1 MKKFFESILYE
12 HPNILYEGPVVD
24 LRLSYF
30 LSEKESSDG
39 VACVYFD
46 ICLHDRYKAIGS
58 IDLRL
63 TMNEMMYYYGHIG
76 YSILKK
82 YQGNHY
88 AYEACKVLMK
98 IAKEEYKLKELIIT
112 CNPDN
117 IASYKTIKKLNANLV
132 EIAKVP
138 SDHELYQK
146 GVRYKCIFKINL

>member
-30 LSEKESSDG
+30 LSEKEASDG

-46 ICLHDRYKAIGS
+46 ICLHNRYKVVGS

-63 TMNEMMYYYGHIG
+63 TMNEMMYFYGHVG

-88 AYEACKVLMK
+88 AYEACKVLMR

-117 IASYKTIKKLNANLV
+117 TASYKTIEKLNATLI

-146 GVRYKCIFKINL
+146 GDRYKCIFKVNL